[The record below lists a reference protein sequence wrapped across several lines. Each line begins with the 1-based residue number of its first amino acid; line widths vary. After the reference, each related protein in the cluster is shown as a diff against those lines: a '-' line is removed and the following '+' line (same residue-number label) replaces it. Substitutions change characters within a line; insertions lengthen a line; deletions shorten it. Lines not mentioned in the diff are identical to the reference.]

1 MAQSG
6 HADGAAECTLLGVKR
21 TSDCRASMCAYDPK
35 RKSAQPQLKQGPES
49 RATETYITSL

>member
-6 HADGAAECTLLGVKR
+6 HADGAAECPLLGVKR

-35 RKSAQPQLKQGPES
+35 RTSAQLKQGPES